1 MKMLEIPQSLRRCEV
16 DGKAALFHRWCDISE
31 IVPPS
36 VMVGGHGGGVVQDT
50 FGIVEYLDGSVAR
63 VKPERIAF
71 VTESADNSEEKDNS
85 PPGIK
90 SRSGMQ
96 CKETKI
102 KCPHCKE
109 ENKNAVVWCDTAE
122 REYFVY
128 CQKCGIETIDV
139 FPTAA
144 RAIKAFSDG
153 KNRNIKQKYHREGE
167 E

>member
-1 MKMLEIPQSLRRCEV
+1 MKMLEVTESLRRCEV

-63 VKPERIAF
+63 VKPERIVF

-85 PPGIK
+85 PPEIK

-109 ENKNAVVWCDTAE
+109 ENKNAVVWCDAE
-122 REYFVY
+122 AREYFVY
-128 CQKCGIETIDV
+128 CQKCSIETIDS

-144 RAIKAFSDG
+144 RAIKAFSNG
-153 KNRNIKQKYHREGE
+153 KNKNIIEREKE
-167 E
+167 

>member
-1 MKMLEIPQSLRRCEV
+1 MKMLEITESLRRCEV

-63 VKPERIAF
+63 VKPERIVF
-71 VTESADNSEEKDNS
+71 ITEAADNLEEKDNPTS
-85 PPGIK
+85 ENKPQ
-90 SRSGMQ
+90 SGGAQ
-96 CKETKI
+96 YKETKI

-109 ENKNAVVWCDTAE
+109 ENKNAIVWCDAAE

-153 KNRNIKQKYHREGE
+153 KNKKIVEKYH
-167 E
+167 

>member
-1 MKMLEIPQSLRRCEV
+1 MKMLEITESLRRCEV

-36 VMVGGHGGGVVQDT
+36 VMVGGHGGGVAQDT

-63 VKPERIAF
+63 VKPERIVF

-85 PPGIK
+85 PPEIK

-102 KCPHCKE
+102 KFPHC
-109 ENKNAVVWCDTAE
+109 NS
-122 REYFVY
+122 R
-128 CQKCGIETIDV
+128 
-139 FPTAA
+139 
-144 RAIKAFSDG
+144 
-153 KNRNIKQKYHREGE
+153 
-167 E
+167 